1 MKTALYKWILADENS
16 KRCVNVYS
24 RRYFFSPSPKVL
36 SFIYNESEVIIMT
49 VRMVKWPGCVKGG
62 SSDASECNSPMP
74 QGALSFVQ
82 PTNSFIYKKQNRF
95 DRRSLE
101 WIKPL

>member
-1 MKTALYKWILADENS
+1 MC
-16 KRCVNVYS
+16 KRVPTYVI
-24 RRYFFSPSPKVL
+24 FSPSHKVL
-36 SFIYNESEVIIMT
+36 SFIYNESDVINMIS
-49 VRMVKWPGCVKGG
+49 RRVKGPGCVKGG

-74 QGALSFVQ
+74 QGALSLVQ
-82 PTNSFIYKKQNRF
+82 PTNSPIYKKQNRF